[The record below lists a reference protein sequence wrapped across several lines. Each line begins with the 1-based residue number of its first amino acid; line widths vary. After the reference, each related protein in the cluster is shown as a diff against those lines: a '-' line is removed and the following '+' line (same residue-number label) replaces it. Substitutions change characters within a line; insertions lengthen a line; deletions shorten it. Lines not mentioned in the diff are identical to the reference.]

1 MDTLSSM
8 LIFANLLL
16 LFSTFCNTADTLT
29 LSQSLSDGGTRT
41 LVSKDG
47 SFELG
52 FFSPG
57 SSRNRY
63 VGIWYKNIPIRTV
76 VWVAN
81 RKNPINDSS
90 GFLMIDNT
98 GNFVLVSNNN
108 STVVWSSNLT
118 KAAQSGM
125 GELLDSGNLCLRDE
139 KDADS
144 GIYLWQSF
152 DYPSDTLLPGMKLGW
167 DLRTGLDRRLSAWK
181 SPDDPSP
188 GDFTW
193 GTQLQINP

>member
-8 LIFANLLL
+8 LIIIANLLL
-16 LFSTFCNTADTLT
+16 LFSRFCNTANTLT
-29 LSQSLSDGGTRT
+29 LSQSIRDGGTRT

-63 VGIWYKNIPIRTV
+63 VGIWYKNIPVRTV

-81 RKNPINDSS
+81 RNNPINDSS
-90 GFLMIDNT
+90 GFLMLDNT

-108 STVVWSSNLT
+108 STVVWSSN
-118 KAAQSGM
+118 
-125 GELLDSGNLCLRDE
+125 
-139 KDADS
+139 
-144 GIYLWQSF
+144 
-152 DYPSDTLLPGMKLGW
+152 
-167 DLRTGLDRRLSAWK
+167 
-181 SPDDPSP
+181 
-188 GDFTW
+188 
-193 GTQLQINP
+193 

>member
-1 MDTLSSM
+1 MRFKKKKIEIRSHT
-8 LIFANLLL
+8 I
-16 LFSTFCNTADTLT
+16 
-29 LSQSLSDGGTRT
+29 DGGTGT

-98 GNFVLVSNNN
+98 RNFVLVSNNN

-125 GELLDSGNLCLRDE
+125 GELLDSGNLVLRDE

-152 DYPSDTLLPGMKLGW
+152 DYPSDTLLPGMMIGW
-167 DLRTGLDRRLSAWK
+167 DLRT
-181 SPDDPSP
+181 
-188 GDFTW
+188 
-193 GTQLQINP
+193 